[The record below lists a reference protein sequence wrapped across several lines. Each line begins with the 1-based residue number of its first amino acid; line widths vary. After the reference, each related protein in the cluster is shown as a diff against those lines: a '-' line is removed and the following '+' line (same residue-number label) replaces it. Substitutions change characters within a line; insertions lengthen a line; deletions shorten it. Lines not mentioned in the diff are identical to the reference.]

1 MKKIILVTAIFCGL
15 FQAQAQKANIQS
27 AISYLKD
34 NDFEN
39 AKKMI
44 DEATKSESTKSNAK
58 AWFLKGVIYQAIG
71 TPASEQMP
79 FIQFKSTTAMGD
91 EAGIPVMLE
100 GANKFAAQHPDAIEL
115 ALEAYRKAM
124 EFNPKYDKEEY
135 FFLLQSMAYGQFN
148 NGASKMNESKFAE
161 AKNSFLAMNQIASLD
176 NGKVFKDQ
184 KSMDTLF
191 AFAKMYQ
198 GNCAYQMNQ
207 LDEALPII
215 ESCLANPI
223 TQKADVYMMA
233 AEIYEGKGNETK
245 LLEVLGAAK
254 AKFPNDK
261 RILNSEINYYLK
273 SGKAEESIKKLKEGI
288 AADPKNEYLYINLG
302 QLMYNMANPLDKSG
316 KFLPKP
322 TNSADLEKDAIA
334 NYNKA
339 LELNGNN
346 YYPQYY
352 LGLLYYNKAKEMTDE
367 MNKADDKKYMAMK
380 PERDNLINKAIP
392 FLEKAKTLIDA
403 EGVSDSNKEVYK
415 QSVAGLVQSYNLTN
429 QTEKASALQKLLD
442 TK

>member
-1 MKKIILVTAIFCGL
+1 
-15 FQAQAQKANIQS
+15 
-27 AISYLKD
+27 
-34 NDFEN
+34 
-39 AKKMI
+39 
-44 DEATKSESTKSNAK
+44 
-58 AWFLKGVIYQAIG
+58 
-71 TPASEQMP
+71 
-79 FIQFKSTTAMGD
+79 MGD
-91 EAGIPVMLE
+91 ESGIPVMLE
-100 GANKFAAQHPDAIEL
+100 GANKYASQHPDAIGL

-184 KSMDTLF
+184 KMMDTLF
-191 AFAKMYQ
+191 AIAKMYQ

-254 AKFPNDK
+254 SKFPNDK
-261 RILNSEINYYLK
+261 RIINSEINYYLR

-288 AADPKNEYLYINLG
+288 AADPKNEYMYINLG
-302 QLMYNMANPLDKSG
+302 QLMYNMANPTDKSG
-316 KFLPKP
+316 KFLTKP
-322 TNSADLEKDAIA
+322 ANSADLEKDAIA

-339 LELNGNN
+339 LELNVNN
-346 YYPQYY
+346 YYPHYY

-367 MNKADDKKYMAMK
+367 MNKADDKKYIALK

-415 QSVAGLVQSYNLTN
+415 QSLSGLVQSYNLTN
-429 QTEKASALQKLLD
+429 QTEKAASMQKLLN

>member
-1 MKKIILVTAIFCGL
+1 
-15 FQAQAQKANIQS
+15 
-27 AISYLKD
+27 
-34 NDFEN
+34 
-39 AKKMI
+39 
-44 DEATKSESTKSNAK
+44 
-58 AWFLKGVIYQAIG
+58 
-71 TPASEQMP
+71 
-79 FIQFKSTTAMGD
+79 
-91 EAGIPVMLE
+91 
-100 GANKFAAQHPDAIEL
+100 
-115 ALEAYRKAM
+115 
-124 EFNPKYDKEEY
+124 
-135 FFLLQSMAYGQFN
+135 
-148 NGASKMNESKFAE
+148 
-161 AKNSFLAMNQIASLD
+161 
-176 NGKVFKDQ
+176 
-184 KSMDTLF
+184 
-191 AFAKMYQ
+191 
-198 GNCAYQMNQ
+198 
-207 LDEALPII
+207 
-215 ESCLANPI
+215 
-223 TQKADVYMMA
+223 MMA

-302 QLMYNMANPLDKSG
+302 QLMYNMANPMDKSG

-322 TNSADLEKDAIA
+322 ANSADLEKDAIA

-367 MNKADDKKYMAMK
+367 MNKADDKKYNAMK

-403 EGVSDSNKEVYK
+403 EGVSDSNREVYK
-415 QSVAGLVQSYNLTN
+415 QSVSGLVQSYNLTN
-429 QTEKASALQKLLD
+429 QTEKATSLQKLLN